1 MANAQRSDLPVTA
14 AARRLESLRSDLR
27 YESLRGF
34 WRELM
39 RDDEHGTYDEAPSYA
54 SVRSYHRD
62 REPPAH
68 YFARVAAVTGA
79 SLRWL
84 MTGKGPMYAA
94 RDQGPLST
102 ARWVSFAL
110 LDEVV
115 PESEPCGGFYRG
127 VPFLSEMS
135 PFGLGV
141 LDELCQRLLAARAD
155 GWLSDEDVRMLGD
168 EVSAFLRLP
177 HERFRLDMH
186 PSSPEYTNYVM
197 AVVHALLLVIP
208 GRRPAW

>member
-1 MANAQRSDLPVTA
+1 MANGQRSDLPVTA
-14 AARRLESLRSDLR
+14 AARRLESLRSDLG

-39 RDDEHGTYDEAPSYA
+39 RDGEHGTYDEAPSYA
-54 SVRSYHRD
+54 SVRSYHRN

-84 MTGKGPMYAA
+84 MTGDGPMYAA
-94 RDQGPLST
+94 QGQGPLST
-102 ARWVSFAL
+102 SGWVSTAL
-110 LDEVV
+110 SGGVSE
-115 PESEPCGGFYRG
+115 ESEPCAAFYRG
-127 VPFLSEMS
+127 VPFLPEMS

-141 LDELCQRLLAARAD
+141 LDELCQRLLADAED
-155 GWLSDEDVRMLGD
+155 EWLSDEDVRMI
-168 EVSAFLRLP
+168 VSAFLRLP
-177 HERFRLDMH
+177 YEKFGLDAH

-208 GRRPAW
+208 GRRPA

>member
-1 MANAQRSDLPVTA
+1 MANGQQRDLPVTA

-39 RDDEHGTYDEAPSYA
+39 RDDEHGTYEEAPSYA
-54 SVRSYHRD
+54 SVRTYHLN

-84 MTGKGPMYAA
+84 MTNEGPMYAA
-94 RDQGPLST
+94 RGQGPLST
-102 ARWVSFAL
+102 SRLVSAAL
-110 LDEVV
+110 FGGVSE
-115 PESEPCGGFYRG
+115 ESEPCAAFYRG
-127 VPFLSEMS
+127 VRLSEMS

-141 LDELCQRLLAARAD
+141 LDELCQRLLADAD
-155 GWLSDEDVRMLGD
+155 DERLWDEDVRMI
-168 EVSAFLRLP
+168 VSAFLRLP
-177 HERFRLDMH
+177 YERFGLDAH

-208 GRRPAW
+208 GRRTA